1 MKKFIL
7 GGAALL
13 AAVLLF
19 AGCGAADKQIDKK
32 LAEAVE
38 QINAM
43 CPMQVDEVT
52 TLTSAEALPGKV
64 FRYHYTVALPEGV
77 DTSALEAV
85 VPQMKQLV
93 KTNADLALMRQAGV
107 TFSYCYS
114 DAEGNEIYA
123 FDITP
128 EDYQ

>member
-43 CPMQVDEVT
+43 CPMQDRK
-52 TLTSAEALPGKV
+52 S
-64 FRYHYTVALPEGV
+64 
-77 DTSALEAV
+77 V
-85 VPQMKQLV
+85 V
-93 KTNADLALMRQAGV
+93 
-107 TFSYCYS
+107 
-114 DAEGNEIYA
+114 
-123 FDITP
+123 
-128 EDYQ
+128 